1 MKENDKNVDNISF
14 TAEANV
20 VDNME
25 EELLIWMKRA
35 IILVINVNTRAQAGE
50 TLRHIL
56 NLHEVVKKYNFEQCG
71 YETGYLKNLKENSKG
86 TKI

>member
-25 EELLIWMKRA
+25 EESF
-35 IILVINVNTRAQAGE
+35 ILEQ
-50 TLRHIL
+50 
-56 NLHEVVKKYNFEQCG
+56 KKYPLVSLADILTINMNE
-71 YETGYLKNLKENSKG
+71 KG
-86 TKI
+86 NYPCNKCQYQGSSQRNT